1 MQAYIQQ
8 LESGKLK
15 LAQLEQDLQR
25 ARSQVL
31 FKCTFFFPIF
41 QARFMCYKF
50 DLNL

>member
-31 FKCTFFFPIF
+31 FKCTFFLSNFPSKI
-41 QARFMCYKF
+41 YV
-50 DLNL
+50 L